1 LGTEELATT
10 PSEIPQMPK
19 RKVKEERK
27 KLLKK
32 YSGKPIGTDEPYV
45 FPLEHLM
52 DSVDYKK
59 ILNEFDKYQTQT
71 EQKEF
76 PYKYIE
82 KEVTMIG
89 KSIKQREQL
98 EGYYRDNLPK
108 IKPIE
113 DDFAMADEEKQP
125 LTFFDE
131 R

>member
-1 LGTEELATT
+1 MNTN
-10 PSEIPQMPK
+10 
-19 RKVKEERK
+19 
-27 KLLKK
+27 
-32 YSGKPIGTDEPYV
+32 D
-45 FPLEHLM
+45 
-52 DSVDYKK
+52 
-59 ILNEFDKYQTQT
+59 
-71 EQKEF
+71 
-76 PYKYIE
+76 
-82 KEVTMIG
+82 